1 MESAPKNV
9 REINYIRL
17 MLGIV
22 LASVILYFGSTLF
35 VPLSFAL
42 LISFILYPLCK
53 WLENHHIPKVGAIAI
68 SLVLVIIFFAAII
81 FLLTTQVASFISE
94 WPALKEKLA
103 ESVQNLS
110 MFLRT
115 RLHITSEKQAAWL
128 NNLALNAPSHL
139 IPFLQ
144 KTIYA
149 SAVSS
154 VLIIL
159 IPFYSALILFYRN
172 QLVAFLFYIFPQVS
186 RTEIVTIL
194 SQTITTFYN
203 FIKGMAIVYLVV
215 AILNSIGLAILGV
228 PHAVLFGVIASVLTF
243 IPYIGIMIGASL
255 PIAVSWITYD
265 SAWYPIGVVFIFTF
279 VQYLEANVIFPL
291 AVSYRLQVNTLFT
304 LLAIVAGGILWGAS
318 GMILF
323 IPFLGILK
331 LIADHSEQLKPL
343 SLLLGVE
350 SNNNKKTW
358 KGFFMRSKIK

>member
-1 MESAPKNV
+1 METAPK
-9 REINYIRL
+9 RTEINFIRL

-22 LASVILYFGSTLF
+22 LLSVILYFGSTLF
-35 VPLSFAL
+35 VPLSFAR

-53 WLENHHIPKVGAIAI
+53 WLENHHIPRMGAIAI
-68 SLVLVIIFFAAII
+68 SLVMVIIFFAAII
-81 FLLTTQVASFISE
+81 FLLTTQISRFITE
-94 WPALKEKLA
+94 WPALKDKL
-103 ESVQNLS
+103 VTGLRDFS

-115 RLHITSEKQAAWL
+115 RLHITSEKQSAWL
-128 NNLALNAPSHL
+128 NNLAVNAPAHL

-172 QLVAFLFYIFPQVS
+172 QLVAFIFYIFPQVS
-186 RTEIVTIL
+186 TTEIVTIL

-265 SAWYPIGVVFIFTF
+265 SAWYPIGVVLIFTF

-331 LIADHSEQLKPL
+331 LIADHSERLKPV

-350 SNNNKKTW
+350 KNNKKAGN
-358 KGFFMRSKIK
+358 GFFKRKVKMKE